1 MRCKLYLKAALLH
14 AAAGFEV
21 GADAFAGALLELWE
35 LAAAGLDDGL
45 DLLLGLL
52 GDGHHAVQILIHE
65 QTHKHLTDP
74 ERGGK
79 GREAV

>member
-1 MRCKLYLKAALLH
+1 MYLEAALFH

-21 GADAFAGALLELWE
+21 GADAFPGALLELWE

-52 GDGHHAVQILIHE
+52 GDGYHAVQILIHK
-65 QTHKHLTDP
+65 QTHEHLTDP
-74 ERGGK
+74 ERGG
-79 GREAV
+79 RV